1 MKQPSAMKK
10 IAGGLL
16 IIALVFAV
24 LWVFDLVPMVTVA
37 PTEEE
42 GSRMLIP
49 SDGRM
54 LFSLEELIGPGE
66 TGEIEPVG
74 EGEWLP
80 RDVLT
85 EEGTYRGDRP
95 MLLTIAR
102 EETLFKQ
109 QCEPMENIELLMRED
124 LLLGGLL
131 ITVEE
136 EEWSGTEEEILTLLI
151 DSQGNI
157 AKRYEG
163 PVGEEELLQGITL
176 LFEEEQ

>member
-1 MKQPSAMKK
+1 M
-10 IAGGLL
+10 
-16 IIALVFAV
+16 
-24 LWVFDLVPMVTVA
+24 A

-42 GSRMLIP
+42 GVRLLIP
-49 SDGRM
+49 ADARQQ
-54 LFSLEELIGPGE
+54 FSLEEFIGPGE

-85 EEGTYRGDRP
+85 EEGTYRADRP

-102 EETLFKQ
+102 EEALFKQ
-109 QCEPMENIELLMRED
+109 QCEPMENIELLLGED

-136 EEWSGTEEEILTLLI
+136 EWSDTEEEILTLLI
-151 DSQGNI
+151 DSRGSI
-157 AKRYEG
+157 AKRYKG